1 MRKAAISAAILV
13 GGLLVF
19 GWVGRAHD
27 ALALPAGVDPLRPYL
42 PFFEPRWLIVWLWL
56 LFHPAVFAAWLAR
69 DRARVPYCF
78 AMIGFFLFVRA
89 AFIGLGPVGPP
100 EEISPL
106 YEGGPLEF
114 LHGTNEFQN
123 EMFFSG
129 HTGAPYLYALL
140 SWHRPVLRNACLA
153 TSAAMAIGILVSR
166 NHYSIDVL
174 GAWFVTY
181 SIFALGRR
189 ILKPLDA

>member
-1 MRKAAISAAILV
+1 MRKTAISAAILL
-13 GGLLVF
+13 GGLLAF
-19 GWVGRAHD
+19 GLVGRAHD
-27 ALALPAGVDPLRPYL
+27 ALVLPAGVDPLRAYL
-42 PFFEPRWLIVWLWL
+42 PFAEPRWLIVTLWL
-56 LFHPAVFAAWLAR
+56 LFHPAVFAAWFVR
-69 DRARVPYCF
+69 DRARLPYCF
-78 AMIGFFLFVRA
+78 AMIGLFLLVRA

-106 YEGGPLEF
+106 YEGGPLAF
-114 LHGTNEFQN
+114 LHGTNEFRN

-140 SWHRPVLRNACLA
+140 SWRRPLLRNLCLGI
-153 TSAAMAIGILVSR
+153 SAAMGIGVLVSR
-166 NHYSIDVL
+166 NHYAIDVL

-189 ILKPLDA
+189 ALVRLDA